1 MSKYIPVIGLEVHC
15 ELKSNSKNFSTGK
28 NGNGD
33 VNTNLSVVDIGYPGI
48 LPCVNKE
55 AVKKSIMVALALNS
69 TVPEKLTFDR
79 KNYYYPDLPKG
90 YQITQFHNPIGTNG
104 FVMIN
109 VDGVHKKIDIHDT
122 HLEEDTA
129 NMDHLSTYSLIDYNR
144 ACVPLL
150 ETVSE
155 PCISS
160 SKEAI
165 AYLEALRN
173 IFLYLDA
180 SDARADLGQ
189 IRVDVNVSMK
199 KEGDSKLGTRT
210 EMKNINSF
218 STVKEVID
226 VEIKRQTE
234 ILEAGGIIKQETR
247 RYDEASKTTVS
258 MREKSDAIDYKYYIE
273 PNIPPIKL
281 REEFINDIKKNMPVL
296 EYERKCKYIDEYGIS
311 YIDASTL
318 TKDKK
323 LSDYFESVISYGS
336 NPKET
341 SNVVVG
347 FLLGY
352 LNKNY
357 KDIADINIEPKD
369 FSEIIKM
376 MSDGKISNKQVKDIF
391 TKALDEDKNVLEVAK
406 SIGTQI
412 SDKEEIRKNLCEQI
426 EVYLEYMEHY
436 YVKDKMKSLRW
447 MYRYPLCIL
456 TALLTVLTQSTLVF
470 GMCFAGVLLVEK
482 YNKDELNDF
491 NSRITFDGGTPVT
504 LFIKNG
510 EEKTT
515 ATRIIG
521 DVSSEKIIDKLK
533 KNDFIK

>member
-15 ELKSNSKNFSTGK
+15 ELKSNSKNFSSSK
-28 NGNGD
+28 NGDGD

-48 LPCVNKE
+48 LPVVNKE
-55 AVKKSIMVALALNS
+55 AVRKSIMVALALNS
-69 TVPEKLTFDR
+69 TIPEYLTFDR

-90 YQITQFHNPIGTNG
+90 YQITQFGNPIGTKG
-104 FVMIN
+104 YVMIN
-109 VDGVHKKIDIHDT
+109 VDGVEKKITIQDT

-144 ACVPLL
+144 AGVPLL
-150 ETVSE
+150 ETVTE
-155 PCISS
+155 PCIGS

-173 IFLYLDA
+173 IFLYLDV

-199 KEGDSKLGTRT
+199 KEEDSELGTRV

-218 STVKEVID
+218 STVKEVIE

-234 ILEAGGIIKQETR
+234 ILEAGGTIEQETR
-247 RYDEASKTTVS
+247 RYDEANKTTVF
-258 MREKSDAIDYKYYIE
+258 MRGKSDAIDYKYYTE
-273 PNIPPIKL
+273 PNIPPIRL
-281 REEFINDIKKNMPVL
+281 REEFINEIKNSMPVL
-296 EYERKCKYIDEYGIS
+296 EYERKNTYMNEYGIS
-311 YIDASTL
+311 NIDASTL

-323 LSDYFESVISYGS
+323 LSDYFESIISYGS
-336 NPKET
+336 NPKDT

-376 MSDGKISNKQVKDIF
+376 MSEGKISNKQVKDIF
-391 TKALDEDKNVLEVAK
+391 TMALDEDKSVLEIAK

-412 SDKEEIRKNLCEQI
+412 SDKEEIRKIIN
-426 EVYLEYMEHY
+426 EVFDENPKVIDDFKSGKNVNGFIMGLI
-436 YVKDKMKSLRW
+436 MKKTSGKVNPGVTN
-447 MYRYPLCIL
+447 M
-456 TALLTVLTQSTLVF
+456 VL
-470 GMCFAGVLLVEK
+470 
-482 YNKDELNDF
+482 
-491 NSRITFDGGTPVT
+491 
-504 LFIKNG
+504 G
-510 EEKTT
+510 EEL
-515 ATRIIG
+515 
-521 DVSSEKIIDKLK
+521 SKL
-533 KNDFIK
+533 

>member
-15 ELKSNSKNFSTGK
+15 ELKSNSKNFSSSK
-28 NGNGD
+28 NGLGLGD
-33 VNTNLSVVDIGYPGI
+33 VNTNLSVIDIGYPGI

-69 TVPEKLTFDR
+69 TVPERLVFDR

-109 VDGVHKKIDIHDT
+109 VDGVHKRIDIHDT

-150 ETVSE
+150 ETVTE

-173 IFLYLDA
+173 IFLYLDV

-199 KEGDSKLGTRT
+199 KEGDSKLGIRT

-218 STVKEVID
+218 STVKEVIEA
-226 VEIKRQTE
+226 EIKRQTE
-234 ILEAGGIIKQETR
+234 ILEAGGVIEQETR

-258 MREKSDAIDYKYYIE
+258 MRGKSDAIDYKYYIE
-273 PNIPPIKL
+273 PNIPPIRL
-281 REEFINDIKKNMPVL
+281 REEFINEIKNSMPVL
-296 EYERKCKYIDEYGIS
+296 EYERKCKYTNEYGIS

-323 LSDYFESVISYGS
+323 LSDYFESIISYGS

-341 SNVVVG
+341 SNVLVG

-391 TKALDEDKNVLEVAK
+391 TKALDEDKNVLEIAK

-412 SDKEEIRKNLCEQI
+412 SDKEEIRKIIN
-426 EVYLEYMEHY
+426 EVFDENPKVIDDFKSGKNVNGFIMGLI
-436 YVKDKMKSLRW
+436 MKKTSGKVNPGVTN
-447 MYRYPLCIL
+447 M
-456 TALLTVLTQSTLVF
+456 VL
-470 GMCFAGVLLVEK
+470 
-482 YNKDELNDF
+482 
-491 NSRITFDGGTPVT
+491 
-504 LFIKNG
+504 G
-510 EEKTT
+510 EE
-515 ATRIIG
+515 
-521 DVSSEKIIDKLK
+521 LK
-533 KNDFIK
+533 KL

>member
-1 MSKYIPVIGLEVHC
+1 MSKYIQVIGLEVHC

-48 LPCVNKE
+48 LPFANKE
-55 AVKKSIMVALALNS
+55 AVKKSIMVALALNCK
-69 TVPEKLTFDR
+69 VPEKLIFDR

-90 YQITQFHNPIGTNG
+90 YQITQFNNPIGING
-104 FVMIN
+104 YIMIN
-109 VDGVHKKIDIHDT
+109 VDGTDKRIDIHDT

-144 ACVPLL
+144 AGVPLL
-150 ETVSE
+150 ETVTE
-155 PCISS
+155 PCIGS

-173 IFLYLDA
+173 IFLYLDV

-199 KEGDSKLGTRT
+199 KEEDTELGTRV

-218 STVKEVID
+218 STVKEVIE

-234 ILEAGGIIKQETR
+234 ILEAGGIIEQETR
-247 RYDEASKTTVS
+247 RYDEANKTTVF
-258 MREKSDAIDYKYYIE
+258 MRGKSDAIDYKYYTE

-296 EYERKCKYIDEYGIS
+296 EYERKNTYMNEYGIS
-311 YIDASTL
+311 NIDASTL

-323 LSDYFESVISYGS
+323 LSDYFESIISYGS
-336 NPKET
+336 NPKDT

-376 MSDGKISNKQVKDIF
+376 MTDGKISNKQVKDIF
-391 TKALDEDKNVLEVAK
+391 TKALDEDKSVLEIAK

-412 SDKEEIRKNLCEQI
+412 SDKEEIRKIIN
-426 EVYLEYMEHY
+426 EVFDENSKVIDDFKSGKNVNGFIMGLIMKKTSGKVNPGVTNMVLEE
-436 YVKDKMKSLRW
+436 
-447 MYRYPLCIL
+447 
-456 TALLTVLTQSTLVF
+456 
-470 GMCFAGVLLVEK
+470 
-482 YNKDELNDF
+482 ELN
-491 NSRITFDGGTPVT
+491 
-504 LFIKNG
+504 
-510 EEKTT
+510 
-515 ATRIIG
+515 
-521 DVSSEKIIDKLK
+521 KL
-533 KNDFIK
+533 

>member
-173 IFLYLDA
+173 IFLYLDV

-199 KEGDSKLGTRT
+199 KEEDTELGTRV

-218 STVKEVID
+218 STVKEVIE

-234 ILEAGGIIKQETR
+234 ILEAGGIIEQETR
-247 RYDEASKTTVS
+247 RYDEANKTTVF
-258 MREKSDAIDYKYYIE
+258 MRGKSDAIDYKYYIE

-412 SDKEEIRKNLCEQI
+412 SDKEEIRKIIN
-426 EVYLEYMEHY
+426 EVFDENPKVIDDFKSGKNVNGFIMGLI
-436 YVKDKMKSLRW
+436 MKKTSGKVNPGVTN
-447 MYRYPLCIL
+447 M
-456 TALLTVLTQSTLVF
+456 VL
-470 GMCFAGVLLVEK
+470 
-482 YNKDELNDF
+482 
-491 NSRITFDGGTPVT
+491 
-504 LFIKNG
+504 G
-510 EEKTT
+510 EE
-515 ATRIIG
+515 
-521 DVSSEKIIDKLK
+521 LK
-533 KNDFIK
+533 KL

>member
-48 LPCVNKE
+48 LPFANKE

-69 TVPEKLTFDR
+69 TVPEKLIFDR

-90 YQITQFHNPIGTNG
+90 YQITQFNNPIGING
-104 FVMIN
+104 YIMIN
-109 VDGVHKKIDIHDT
+109 VDGTDKRIDIHDT

-144 ACVPLL
+144 AGVPLL
-150 ETVSE
+150 ETVTE
-155 PCISS
+155 PCIGS

-173 IFLYLDA
+173 IFLYLDV

-199 KEGDSKLGTRT
+199 KEEDTELGTRV

-218 STVKEVID
+218 STVKEVIE

-234 ILEAGGIIKQETR
+234 ILEAGGIIEQETR
-247 RYDEASKTTVS
+247 RYDEANKTTVF
-258 MREKSDAIDYKYYIE
+258 MRGKSDAIDYKYYTE

-281 REEFINDIKKNMPVL
+281 REEFINDIKENMPVL
-296 EYERKCKYIDEYGIS
+296 EYERKNTYMNEYGIS
-311 YIDASTL
+311 NIDASTL

-323 LSDYFESVISYGS
+323 LSDYFESIISYGS
-336 NPKET
+336 NPKDT

-376 MSDGKISNKQVKDIF
+376 MTDGKISNKQVKDIF
-391 TKALDEDKNVLEVAK
+391 TKALDEDKSVLEIAK

-412 SDKEEIRKNLCEQI
+412 SDKEEIRKIIN
-426 EVYLEYMEHY
+426 EVFDENSKVIDDFKSGKNVNGFIMGLIMKKTSGKVNPGVTNMVLEE
-436 YVKDKMKSLRW
+436 
-447 MYRYPLCIL
+447 
-456 TALLTVLTQSTLVF
+456 
-470 GMCFAGVLLVEK
+470 
-482 YNKDELNDF
+482 ELN
-491 NSRITFDGGTPVT
+491 
-504 LFIKNG
+504 
-510 EEKTT
+510 
-515 ATRIIG
+515 
-521 DVSSEKIIDKLK
+521 KL
-533 KNDFIK
+533 

>member
-48 LPCVNKE
+48 LPFANKE
-55 AVKKSIMVALALNS
+55 AVKKSIMVALALNCK
-69 TVPEKLTFDR
+69 VPEKLIFDR

-90 YQITQFHNPIGTNG
+90 YQITQFNNPIGING
-104 FVMIN
+104 YIMIN
-109 VDGVHKKIDIHDT
+109 VDGTDKRIDIHDT

-144 ACVPLL
+144 AGVPLL
-150 ETVSE
+150 ETVTE
-155 PCISS
+155 PCIGS

-173 IFLYLDA
+173 IFLYLDV

-199 KEGDSKLGTRT
+199 KEEDTELGTRV

-218 STVKEVID
+218 STVKEVIE

-234 ILEAGGIIKQETR
+234 ILEAGGIIEQETR
-247 RYDEASKTTVS
+247 RYDEANKTTVF
-258 MREKSDAIDYKYYIE
+258 MRGKSDAIDYKYYTE

-296 EYERKCKYIDEYGIS
+296 EYERKNTYMNEYGIS
-311 YIDASTL
+311 NIDTSTL

-323 LSDYFESVISYGS
+323 LSDYFESIISYGS
-336 NPKET
+336 NPKDT

-376 MSDGKISNKQVKDIF
+376 MTDGKISNKQVKDIF
-391 TKALDEDKNVLEVAK
+391 TKALDENKSVLEIAK

-412 SDKEEIRKNLCEQI
+412 SDKEEIRKIIN
-426 EVYLEYMEHY
+426 EVFDENSKVIDDFKSGKNVNGFIMGLIMKKTSGKVNPGVTNMVLEE
-436 YVKDKMKSLRW
+436 
-447 MYRYPLCIL
+447 
-456 TALLTVLTQSTLVF
+456 
-470 GMCFAGVLLVEK
+470 
-482 YNKDELNDF
+482 ELN
-491 NSRITFDGGTPVT
+491 
-504 LFIKNG
+504 
-510 EEKTT
+510 
-515 ATRIIG
+515 
-521 DVSSEKIIDKLK
+521 KL
-533 KNDFIK
+533 